1 SSIAGTKINE
11 PYIQIGLNSSSYGN
25 ITEDGLS
32 VIKNACYYLMG
43 MNQEGTSIEN
53 IESQKEVSLYP
64 NPMTEYLI
72 ISYPSETSKNITLSI
87 TDMAGRVV
95 LLESFEVHAGENM
108 LRVERGTL
116 ATGEYILSFG
126 DLKEKIIIK

>member
-1 SSIAGTKINE
+1 
-11 PYIQIGLNSSSYGN
+11 
-25 ITEDGLS
+25 
-32 VIKNACYYLMG
+32 CYYLMG

-95 LLESFEVHAGENM
+95 LFESFEVHAGENS
-108 LRVERGTL
+108 LRVERGAL
-116 ATGEYILSFG
+116 ATGEYILSL
-126 DLKEKIIIK
+126 DNLKEKIIIK